1 MLFLSMLLSLLF
13 LTLTIIVMIARI
25 IIVSLIDVTNI
36 PSEFLEN
43 LEEMSLLHYTAIY
56 VA

>member
-1 MLFLSMLLSLLF
+1 MLLSLLF

-43 LEEMSLLHYTAIY
+43 LKEMSLLHYTAIY